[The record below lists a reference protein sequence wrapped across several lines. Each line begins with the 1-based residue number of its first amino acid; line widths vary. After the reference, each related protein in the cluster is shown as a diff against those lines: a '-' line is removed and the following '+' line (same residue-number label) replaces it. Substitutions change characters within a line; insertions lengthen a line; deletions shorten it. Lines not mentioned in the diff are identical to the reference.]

1 MMDLWSDNP
10 VLRGAVYALGVVAV
24 VCFFVWLSRPI
35 AARSASDPAT
45 HADAEA
51 SPAVLP
57 ADHRAIPRTS
67 EHMIL
72 AECHP
77 DLSPNAGSVPKL
89 DVSRYP
95 KPSAVSLKVR
105 FWVNGDGFVTKAFTV
120 GGSIDDR
127 QDQEEALH
135 YVKSLTFQVPNS
147 DQCRTREIEII
158 GEFRESAEGPGE
170 WATVLELHPRYA
182 SVQGKV
188 VETP

>member
-1 MMDLWSDNP
+1 MMRDFWSDNP
-10 VLRGAVYALGVVAV
+10 VLRGAAYALGAVAV
-24 VCFFVWLSRPI
+24 VWLFVWLSRPD
-35 AARSASDPAT
+35 AARSASGPAT
-45 HADAEA
+45 RADTAA

-57 ADHRAIPRTS
+57 DRHATPRTS

-77 DLSPNAGSVPKL
+77 ELSPNTGSVPKL

-105 FWVNGDGFVTKAFTV
+105 FWVNGDGFVTKAFAV

-127 QDQEEALH
+127 RDQEEALH

-158 GEFRESAEGPGE
+158 GEFRESTDGAGE
-170 WATVLELHPRYA
+170 WATVLDLHPRYA
-182 SVQGKV
+182 SVQGRV